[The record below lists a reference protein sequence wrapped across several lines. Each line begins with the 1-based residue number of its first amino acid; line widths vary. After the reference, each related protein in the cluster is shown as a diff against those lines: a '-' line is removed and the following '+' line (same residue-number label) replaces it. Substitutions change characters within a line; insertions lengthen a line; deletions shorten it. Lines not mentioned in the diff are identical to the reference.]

1 MLCTKIVFLFW
12 HSKQYLY
19 TTWSELVFF
28 GEFNE
33 QSLVILWVNWC
44 KNEGFWKIFTCIKLY
59 IFLIYLFLQCKP
71 PHINNLNVFIK
82 FFQDFFAP
90 TLIFQLSLSNW
101 HCRPLQ
107 TNLPERISKNM
118 LKPDYAFQFGSLS
131 LFWLLKGISLLRWQR
146 PKSYHTFN
154 SLHCLQV
161 FPVASE
167 DGEIKML
174 NF

>member
-1 MLCTKIVFLFW
+1 MLPYHTWRDIWKFSRSLYWFNALKL
-12 HSKQYLY
+12 HS
-19 TTWSELVFF
+19 
-28 GEFNE
+28 
-33 QSLVILWVNWC
+33 
-44 KNEGFWKIFTCIKLY
+44 
-59 IFLIYLFLQCKP
+59 FLINLFRQCKP

-154 SLHCLQV
+154 FLHCLQL

-167 DGEIKML
+167 DAEIKIL

>member
-1 MLCTKIVFLFW
+1 MSFKKLGFQIGLVVHIRGPILINPIFWLITLQKISKKFLF
-12 HSKQYLY
+12 
-19 TTWSELVFF
+19 
-28 GEFNE
+28 
-33 QSLVILWVNWC
+33 SLLLFCLSNC
-44 KNEGFWKIFTCIKLY
+44 S
-59 IFLIYLFLQCKP
+59 LINLLPQCKP
-71 PHINNLNVFIK
+71 SNLNNLNVFIK

-118 LKPDYAFQFGSLS
+118 LKPDYAFQSGSLS

-146 PKSYHTFN
+146 PKSCHTFN
-154 SLHCLQV
+154 FFTLFSTISSGLRGCR
-161 FPVASE
+161 
-167 DGEIKML
+167 KML